1 MLLGKSSSFT
11 NLKFLAILGLL
22 TNHDSRVRFQASVV
36 IFLTQ
41 MLDPW
46 HDPWDSE
53 VPKGCLRHTLL
64 AISTLHPHAIDAVAL
79 LGLVA
84 HLPSLTSW
92 AKCWK
97 PGPKNRTQQDSMLG
111 RNQQYLAE

>member
-41 MLDPW
+41 
-46 HDPWDSE
+46 
-53 VPKGCLRHTLL
+53 GCLRHTLL